1 MTGNRVDFS
10 RAHGF
15 IGRMNQP
22 SRPDALAGLMSRL
35 LLATGLVLMLTGCVT
50 TQSGGSAAPE
60 KVATLEVQAPSA
72 APSPENRE
80 IACQI
85 QLIDGAKVASS
96 DRLRPGH
103 HRLVVA
109 LGGNEG
115 EYTGD
120 VDLVIPAARDY
131 RLKAEREDDTFT
143 LSLIETDTGKVVA
156 TSSAQADQI
165 MSFQVFVIQK

>member
-1 MTGNRVDFS
+1 MDFW
-10 RAHGF
+10 RADGF

-22 SRPDALAGLMSRL
+22 PCTDALAGLMSRL
-35 LLATGLVLMLTGCVT
+35 LVAMGLLLMGAGCVT
-50 TQSGGSAAPE
+50 TQSGGGAEPG
-60 KVATLEVQAPSA
+60 KVATLEVQVPSA
-72 APSPENRE
+72 APSPENKE
-80 IACQI
+80 IACRI
-85 QLIDGAKVASS
+85 QLIDGAMVASS

-131 RLKAEREDDTFT
+131 RLKAEREEDTFT

-156 TSSAQADQI
+156 TSSAQAAQL
-165 MSFQVFVIQK
+165 MPFQVFVIQK